1 MRLTPFLLLPLVA
14 LSCYTRLNHPLLR
27 EEGRA
32 FTPDA
37 ASDCRSCHESELWLW
52 EQDLGGYP
60 IGSRVEQDRW
70 LTFRSTPWW
79 QGAPPV
85 QNAPPA
91 LADAPPPPLA
101 APPDDRPMVM
111 GNPTGSPR
119 LNIVPPDSGA
129 TPPDKPVKPV
139 RPPRKHNRR
148 PVQPAQ
154 PVPPDSARKGS

>member
-1 MRLTPFLLLPLVA
+1 MRHTPLLLLPLLA

-32 FTPDA
+32 FTPDTA
-37 ASDCRSCHESELWLW
+37 GDCRSCHESEPWLW

-60 IGSRVEQDRW
+60 IGSGVEQDRW

-79 QGAPPV
+79 LGAAPA
-85 QNAPPA
+85 QHAPPA
-91 LADAPPPPLA
+91 PADAPPPLPPP
-101 APPDDRPMVM
+101 PPDDRPLVM
-111 GNPTGSPR
+111 GGATGGPR
-119 LNIVPPDSGA
+119 LNLVPPDSGA
-129 TPPDKPVKPV
+129 ALPDKPVKPL

-148 PVQPAQ
+148 PVQPTQ